1 MISNLNIIMFAK
13 LKLMAVEWLMTT
25 KFYKHVVLK
34 VIPYVRFT
42 TYYPTMNGKKF
53 SKIYE
58 VAEPGDIILTIDRK
72 KLTTVL
78 IPGEFSHAGMV
89 VSKDGVWETAEMTH
103 NHYDKTCLFD
113 MAKSS
118 DRIVIMRPTLP
129 QSVINDAIE
138 KCKSFEGADYDT
150 SFSLGVEALYCSELI
165 YESYENNSLG
175 IDISDLLGMGKPYIS
190 PSGLYTAKNLEVVL
204 DTDEL

>member
-1 MISNLNIIMFAK
+1 MIAK
-13 LKLMAVEWLMTT
+13 LKLMAVEWLMKT
-25 KFYKHVVLK
+25 KFYKHVLLN
-34 VIPYVRFT
+34 VIPYIRFT
-42 TYYPTMNGKKF
+42 TYYPQMNGKQYSALYKA
-53 SKIYE
+53 
-58 VAEPGDIILTIDRK
+58 VEPGDIILTIDRK

-103 NHYDKTCLFD
+103 NHYDKTCVFD

-118 DRIVIMRPTLP
+118 DRIVVMRPQLP
-129 QSVINDAIE
+129 LSVINKAIE

-150 SFSLGVEALYCSELI
+150 SFSLGIEALYCSELI

-190 PSGLYTAKNLEVVL
+190 PSGLYTAKNLRVVL
-204 DTDEL
+204 DTDNV

>member
-1 MISNLNIIMFAK
+1 MISININMFAK

-129 QSVINDAIE
+129 QSVINEAIV

-150 SFSLGVEALYCSELI
+150 SFSLGIEALYCSELI

-190 PSGLYTAKNLEVVL
+190 PSGLYTAENLEVVL
-204 DTDEL
+204 DTDDL